1 MSAFSSMNIGRTG
14 VGMAHHWI
22 DKISHNLANANTVT
36 STDEE
41 PFRALRQVARPLG
54 EGPFAR
60 GGSGVHAAAVT
71 RDESDP
77 VQTFEPG
84 HPLADEDGM
93 VQQAVVDTGAQMVD
107 MMLAQRHY
115 QVNMQTVKSAH
126 ESYKA
131 ALQLGRG

>member
-14 VGMAHHWI
+14 VGMAHHWL

-41 PFRALRQVARPLG
+41 PFRALRQVVRPLDG
-54 EGPFAR
+54 GPFSDN
-60 GGSGVHAAAVT
+60 GSGVHTAAVT
-71 RDESDP
+71 RDENDA
-77 VQTFEPG
+77 VQTFDPG
-84 HPLADEDGM
+84 HSLADDDGM

-107 MMLAQRHY
+107 MMIAQRHY

-131 ALQLGRG
+131 ALRLGGQ